1 VTAILPAGAAQP
13 DYGIDA
19 PVVVRNLAVV
29 GLVLLAISLASFA
42 GWLPPMLALHL
53 LGRATVRVPIRANAL
68 IVALAFVG
76 TAAWMY
82 LGSRYGKIVERE
94 RLLSHIAWTGH
105 ERVLDVGCGR
115 GLLLV
120 GAGRRLTDGTA
131 TGVDIWQAED
141 LSGNRPNVPLMNA
154 QLEGVGDRVAVRT
167 ADMRAL
173 PFVDASFDVVVSRAA
188 IHNLYSAD
196 DRAAA
201 IREIAR
207 VLKPGGMAV
216 IADIRHHNGYA
227 KTFAENGCG
236 DVRLMDSRLFEAL
249 CTLLTI
255 GSLRPN
261 TMLVAKPRA

>member
-1 VTAILPAGAAQP
+1 MKSQVWKTQPLDRRSFIGGSDARIIMGSNEAALIQLWREKRGEAQP
-13 DYGIDA
+13 
-19 PVVVRNLAVV
+19 
-29 GLVLLAISLASFA
+29 
-42 GWLPPMLALHL
+42 
-53 LGRATVRVPIRANAL
+53 
-68 IVALAFVG
+68 
-76 TAAWMY
+76 
-82 LGSRYGKIVERE
+82 
-94 RLLSHIAWTGH
+94 
-105 ERVLDVGCGR
+105 
-115 GLLLV
+115 
-120 GAGRRLTDGTA
+120 
-131 TGVDIWQAED
+131 ED
-141 LSGNRPNVPLMNA
+141 LSGNRPDVPLMNA

-173 PFVDASFDVVVSRAA
+173 PFLDASFDVVVSRAA

-227 KTFAENGCG
+227 RTFAENGCG